1 MAPYSKQA
9 QFIVWGVGFIA
20 PGQNEKN
27 MAMMVQIRAKTL
39 AGTPNMPSFQGPYLM
54 SRMRAIGGMYEP
66 KKPAT
71 TREMRAL
78 KASVEPILMRAR
90 RRVMTV
96 VTPIET
102 SGSLVRGS
110 T

>member
-1 MAPYSKQA
+1 
-9 QFIVWGVGFIA
+9 
-20 PGQNEKN
+20 
-27 MAMMVQIRAKTL
+27 MAMVVQIRAKTL

-54 SRMRAIGGMYEP
+54 SSPRRRFQRMRAIGGMYEA